1 MEHESLS
8 VVVPSLERLSGA
20 YQTCQDVRQ
29 VTHEEDPV
37 ATNPLSI
44 LRNRICPTPTRS
56 RTILYEQP
64 LVQAEVEEVNW
75 WPNRHATI
83 Q

>member
-8 VVVPSLERLSGA
+8 VVVPSLGRLPSA
-20 YQTCQDVRQ
+20 YQACQDVRQ

-37 ATNPLSI
+37 ATTLLSI
-44 LRNRICPTPTRS
+44 LRNRICTAPTRS

-64 LVQAEVEEVNW
+64 LVQAKVEEANCG
-75 WPNRHATI
+75 PNRHATI